1 MDELRANLNIF
12 KVIESGKFQFDPKNV
27 LHIGMA
33 VGAVTASVLFIF
45 QRQKWVGTKN
55 SGKFQK

>member
-1 MDELRANLNIF
+1 MDQLRIANLNIF

-33 VGAVTASVLFIF
+33 LVVVTASALFIF
-45 QRQKWVGTKN
+45 QWKKWVG
-55 SGKFQK
+55 SAY